1 MVKMAIFVGVGR
13 TEESSDNK
21 NNEVK
26 EEKKWKLL
34 SEVKLTAN
42 NSKIFINKD
51 TEGNDFNCEKIIIVG
66 KVVSNVA
73 SKPMCKINSTIE
85 FSGVSSTYANGTR
98 YIYETYEDKGFF
110 IERDTKYL
118 NQDILESSVLFDNG
132 FFRVV
137 KEQANGIK
145 SIELY
150 GDSTSFTFKSGTEI
164 EVYGF

>member
-1 MVKMAIFVGVGR
+1 MAVFVGIGR
-13 TEESSDNK
+13 TDNSTD
-21 NNEVK
+21 NRR

-34 SEVKLTAN
+34 STIKLN
-42 NSKIFINKD
+42 GSSQKLLINKD
-51 TEGNDFNCEKIIIVG
+51 TEGKDFNCEKIIITG

-73 SKPMCKINSTIE
+73 SKPMCKINGAIE
-85 FSGVSSTYANGTR
+85 FSGVASTYANGTR

-118 NQDILESSVLFDNG
+118 NQNILESSVLFDDG

-137 KEQANGIK
+137 KGQANGIK

-150 GDSTSFTFKSGTEI
+150 GDSTSFAFKTGTELEI
-164 EVYGF
+164 YGL

>member
-1 MVKMAIFVGVGR
+1 MAVFVGIGR
-13 TEESSDNK
+13 TDDSTDNRR
-21 NNEVK
+21 

-34 SEVKLTAN
+34 STIKLN
-42 NSKIFINKD
+42 GSSQKLLINKD
-51 TEGNDFNCEKIIIVG
+51 TEGKDFNCEKIIITG

-73 SKPMCKINSTIE
+73 SKPMCKINGAIE
-85 FSGVSSTYANGTR
+85 FSGVASTYANGTR

-118 NQDILESSVLFDNG
+118 NQNILESSVLFDDG

-137 KEQANGIK
+137 KGQANGIK

-150 GDSTSFTFKSGTEI
+150 GDSTSFAFKTGTELEI
-164 EVYGF
+164 YGL

>member
-1 MVKMAIFVGVGR
+1 MAVFVGIGR
-13 TEESSDNK
+13 TDDSTDNRR
-21 NNEVK
+21 

-34 SEVKLTAN
+34 STIKLN
-42 NSKIFINKD
+42 GSSQKLLINKD
-51 TEGNDFNCEKIIIVG
+51 TEGKDFNCEKIIITG

-73 SKPMCKINSTIE
+73 SKPMCKINGAIE
-85 FSGVSSTYANGTR
+85 FSGVASTYANGTR

-118 NQDILESSVLFDNG
+118 NQNILESSVLFDDG

-137 KEQANGIK
+137 KGQANGIK

-150 GDSTSFTFKSGTEI
+150 GDSASFVFKTGTELEI
-164 EVYGF
+164 YGF